1 MKVILARHAET
12 EWNRRG
18 IIQGHSDSAV
28 TRRGMREA
36 DALAAALEKN
46 AFSIARVY
54 ASPLGRARLMGQ
66 RLAASFHCPL
76 FVEPALKEQS
86 FGRFEGM
93 ASDYFTHHYPADA
106 EALFMRDAEYCP
118 PGGESL
124 VQASRRIIDFLDHQ
138 QNIVM
143 NNTNTICIVSHGHVI
158 QGVLALLKEG
168 HINHFPRYSQ
178 PNASYS
184 VFALTNGTCTDLQW
198 GIASHLLHLER

>member
-12 EWNRRG
+12 EWNRKG

-28 TRRGMREA
+28 TRRGIRET

-54 ASPLGRARLMGQ
+54 ASPLGRARKMGQ
-66 RLAASFHCPL
+66 RLAESFQCPM
-76 FVEPALKEQS
+76 FIESALKEQS
-86 FGRFEGM
+86 FGHFEGM
-93 ASDYFTHHYPADA
+93 AADYFTHHYPDDA
-106 EALFMRDAEYCP
+106 EALFMLDAEYCP

-138 QNIVM
+138 QNVAM
-143 NNTNTICIVSHGHVI
+143 DNTICVVSHGHVI

-168 HINHFPRYSQ
+168 HINNFPRYSQ
-178 PNASYS
+178 PNAGYS
-184 VFALTNGTCTDLQW
+184 VFALANGKCADLQW